1 MIEIH
6 EIEIARH
13 CISFA
18 CANGADSARVNLN
31 KSGIDGCNMLN
42 GELDKVTHAADRSIY
57 LYLFVKSNAHIVLL
71 FLMRH
76 RDFCHSFPIILN
88 V

>member
-1 MIEIH
+1 MIETH

-18 CANGADSARVNLN
+18 CANGADSVRVNLN
-31 KSGIDGCNMLN
+31 KSSIDGCNMLN

-57 LYLFVKSNAHIVLL
+57 IYLFVDGKYGTFSTNMLE
-71 FLMRH
+71 
-76 RDFCHSFPIILN
+76 
-88 V
+88 

>member
-18 CANGADSARVNLN
+18 CANGADSARVDLPMP
-31 KSGIDGCNMLN
+31 G
-42 GELDKVTHAADRSIY
+42 
-57 LYLFVKSNAHIVLL
+57 
-71 FLMRH
+71 
-76 RDFCHSFPIILN
+76 
-88 V
+88 